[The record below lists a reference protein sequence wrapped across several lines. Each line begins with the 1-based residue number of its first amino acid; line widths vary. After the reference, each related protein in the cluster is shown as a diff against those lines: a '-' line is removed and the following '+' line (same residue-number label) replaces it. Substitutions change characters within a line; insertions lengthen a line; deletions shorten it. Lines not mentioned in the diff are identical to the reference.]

1 MIFGNSSIATYK
13 KSNVL
18 IWLLMAFQAGV
29 LNVGGFMAS
38 QRFVSHIT
46 GFATFFAADTAQ
58 KNYSHA
64 LGMLIVPLFFLLG
77 AMLSAQ
83 LVDIRLKLNLA
94 PKYYFSFGI
103 IFFVIVTVYLA
114 GHFNFFSAFGQ
125 PIEIS
130 NDYAL
135 LILLC
140 FACGIQNATIT
151 SVSRSVVRTSHLTG
165 LTTDLG
171 IGLVR
176 IFNRKKLGSAVA
188 SEEHQANLVRIGI
201 IGFFV
206 LGSLIG
212 GLCFKV
218 WKYEAFLLPTLTS
231 GGLFVLMLK
240 FSARN
245 KAAE

>member
-1 MIFGNSSIATYK
+1 MIYGNTSIATYK
-13 KSNVL
+13 KSNVVV
-18 IWLLMAFQAGV
+18 WLLMAFQAGI
-29 LNVGGFMAS
+29 LNIGGFMAT

-46 GFATFFAADTAQ
+46 GFATFFAADTVEQ
-58 KNYSHA
+58 KYGHA

-83 LVDIRLKLNLA
+83 LVDIRLKLNLK

-103 IFFVIVTVYLA
+103 MFLILSSVYLA
-114 GHFNFFSAFGQ
+114 GHFNFFSPFGQ
-125 PIEIS
+125 PIDVS

-151 SVSRSVVRTSHLTG
+151 SVSRSVIRTTHLTG

-176 IFNRKKLGSAVA
+176 LINRKKLGDVFTT
-188 SEEHQANLVRIGI
+188 EDQQANWMRIGI
-201 IGFFV
+201 ISFFV
-206 LGSLIG
+206 FGSLIG
-212 GLCFKV
+212 GLSFKS
-218 WKYEAFLLPTLTS
+218 WGYEGFLLPVLIS
-231 GGLFVLMLK
+231 GGLFILLYTK
-240 FSARN
+240 N
-245 KAAE
+245 KAALKV